1 MISGCPDKVGVGDCG
16 SGQRGEQ
23 GGSGV
28 NGGSKENGGSCSVV
42 EVDPS

>member
-1 MISGCPDKVGVGDCG
+1 MISGCPDKVGVGECG

-23 GGSGV
+23 GGSGW
-28 NGGSKENGGSCSVV
+28 SKENGGSCSVV